1 VPTASTDA
9 AQNPGGPILTGDP
22 MGAAAAGD
30 SPVHHLDAAGP
41 AAEQAATA
49 ADVVRP
55 LAVAAAVPARGAAAA
70 DAALYPGPQPGA
82 RRLAP
87 DG

>member
-1 VPTASTDA
+1 MPTASTDA
-9 AQNPGGPILTGDP
+9 AQNPGGPNLTADP

-30 SPVHHLDAAGP
+30 SPVHRLDAAAP

-55 LAVAAAVPARGAAAA
+55 LAVAAAVQGRAAAAA
-70 DAALYPGPQPGA
+70 DADRYQGPQPDA

>member
-1 VPTASTDA
+1 MPTASTDA
-9 AQNPGGPILTGDP
+9 AQNPGGLNLTGDP

-30 SPVHHLDAAGP
+30 SPVHHLGAAAPAAGP
-41 AAEQAATA
+41 AATA

-55 LAVAAAVPARGAAAA
+55 LAVAAAVPARVAAAA
-70 DAALYPGPQPGA
+70 DADRCPGPPPDA